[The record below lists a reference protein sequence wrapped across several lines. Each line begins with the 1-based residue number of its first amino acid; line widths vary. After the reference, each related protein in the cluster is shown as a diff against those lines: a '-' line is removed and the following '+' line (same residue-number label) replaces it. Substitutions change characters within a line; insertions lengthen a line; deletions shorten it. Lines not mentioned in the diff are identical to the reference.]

1 VARTPASRLSA
12 AVVPERVGA
21 REGSFEQF
29 VDDAEPR
36 LRRALC
42 ASYGAQVGRE
52 ATVDAL
58 AYAWEHWHRLASMAN
73 PVGYLYRVGETSAR
87 RQLTRRSP
95 PPPEPATAADMV
107 DTVDVEPGLDEALA
121 HLSPQQRAVVVLVH
135 GFGYPLRE
143 VAATLEVSLSTV
155 RNHLARAMTR
165 LRRDLEVDDE

>member
-1 VARTPASRLSA
+1 VARTPLSRLSS
-12 AVVPERVGA
+12 AVVPERVHE
-21 REGSFEQF
+21 RQETFEQF

-42 ASYGAQVGRE
+42 AAYGTQVGRE

-58 AYAWEHWHRLASMAN
+58 AYGWEHWHHLGTMAN

-87 RQLTRRSP
+87 RQLAPRRVP
-95 PPPEPATAADMV
+95 PPPDPAEP
-107 DTVDVEPGLDEALA
+107 VDVEPGLAAALD

-143 VAATLEVSLSTV
+143 VASTLEVSMSTV
-155 RNHLARAMTR
+155 RNHLARAMIR
-165 LRRDLEVDDE
+165 LRRDLDVHDD